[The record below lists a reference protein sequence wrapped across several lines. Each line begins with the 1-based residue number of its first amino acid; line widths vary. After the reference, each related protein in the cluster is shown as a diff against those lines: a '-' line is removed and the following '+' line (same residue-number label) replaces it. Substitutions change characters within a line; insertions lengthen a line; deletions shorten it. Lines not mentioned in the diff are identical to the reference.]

1 MSLFDKIGIDGS
13 YLVIVLFLLVIGLFL
28 YCISLKNLL
37 NKYKKRQD
45 VFLQGNDGKSME
57 KTILSKFRELDDAK
71 SIVEQNKEI
80 VDELKD
86 YSSFSFQKFAVNKYD
101 AFEGMGGKLSFSL
114 CLLTD
119 NNDGFVLSSV
129 HNEIGGCYTYIKEII
144 RGESYVI
151 LSTEEKKALERAK
164 ERKSVLDD

>member
-13 YLVIVLFLLVIGLFL
+13 YLIVILFVLIIGLFL
-28 YCISLKNLL
+28 YCLSMRNLL
-37 NKYKKRQD
+37 LKYKKRQD
-45 VFLQGNDGKSME
+45 AFLQGSDGKSME
-57 KTILSKFRELDDAK
+57 KVVLGKFREIDEAK
-71 SIVEQNKEI
+71 AIVTDNKNI

-86 YSSFSFQKFAVNKYD
+86 YSTFCFQKFAVNKYD

-114 CLLTD
+114 CMLTD

>member
-13 YLVIVLFLLVIGLFL
+13 YLVIFLFLLVIGLFL